1 MFNTI
6 LSSFKNY
13 HQACRKSN
21 TAGATSEVGTAY
33 LSGAPEFLD
42 VNSGV
47 RVANL

>member
-21 TAGATSEVGTAY
+21 TTGATGGVGTAY
-33 LSGAPEFLD
+33 PSGAPEFM
-42 VNSGV
+42 GCY
-47 RVANL
+47 